1 MRRLR
6 NRRGFTLIELL
17 VVVAIIALLI
27 SILLP
32 SLRDAKE
39 QANVAKCLSNF
50 RQLMLSTFMYFE
62 DYNDTFPLFVS
73 SLGGG
78 LSTCSWT
85 YGGKTS
91 HEDWKTFGEGWVL
104 PVHTRPINEYIM
116 GGEFEPDLMDGNTV
130 LKRTEIPGVHCPSD
144 RASHQR
150 LFNQLPGDEAL
161 QISSYDDIG
170 TSYHFNL
177 QSLQDTNIDVWA
189 NQGQGWLDN
198 CRAIVKDTIGGM
210 VSTFTFYWE
219 DPMDFALYDKIQK
232 IGNHRKLNKHSV
244 GFLDGH
250 AEYKLID
257 TRDYCGVGWN
267 TINPNWVYKFG
278 MQRPPIYY
286 TEPGKNCDPKNH

>member
-1 MRRLR
+1 MRRTR
-6 NRRGFTLIELL
+6 GNKGFTLIELL

-39 QANVAKCLSNF
+39 QANVAKCLANF
-50 RQLMLSTFMYFE
+50 RSLMLSTFMYFE
-62 DYNDTFPLFVS
+62 DYNDIFPLMVPS
-73 SLGGG
+73 GSA
-78 LSTCSWT
+78 TCSWT

-91 HEDWKTFGEGWVL
+91 HDDWETFSPTLVL
-104 PVHTRPINEYIM
+104 PANVRPMNEYIM

-130 LKRTEIPGVHCPSD
+130 VKRTEIPLLHCPSD
-144 RASHQR
+144 RESHQR
-150 LFNQLPGDEAL
+150 LFNQLPGQDPL

-170 TSYHFNL
+170 TSYHYNL
-177 QSLQDTNIDVWA
+177 SALEDTNIDVWA
-189 NQGQGWLDN
+189 NQGQGWIELS
-198 CRAIVKDTIGGM
+198 RAVVKDTLGGM

-219 DPMDFALYDKIQK
+219 DPMDFALYERIQK

-250 AEYKLID
+250 AEYRLID
-257 TRDYCGVGWN
+257 TRDYCGVGWS

-286 TEPGKNCDPKNH
+286 TDGKNCDPQQH